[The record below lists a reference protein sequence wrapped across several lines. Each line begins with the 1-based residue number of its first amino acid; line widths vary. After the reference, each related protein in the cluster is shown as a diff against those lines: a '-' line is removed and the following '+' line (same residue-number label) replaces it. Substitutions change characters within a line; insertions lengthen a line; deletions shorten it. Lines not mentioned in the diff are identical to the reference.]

1 MTLEKLIFI
10 IAAVLFY
17 ILAASIYLKGVK
29 GKKKGLFLSSLISMG
44 LGICALLAV
53 FIIGLFGEPMIN
65 MNFCTLLFSSLGSV
79 PGVIT
84 MLFLNII

>member
-10 IAAVLFY
+10 ILAVLFY
-17 ILAASIYLKGVK
+17 ILSASIYLKGTK
-29 GKKKGLFLSSLISMG
+29 AKKKGLFLSSIISVG
-44 LGICALLAV
+44 LGLCALFAV
-53 FIIGLFGEPMIN
+53 YIIGLFGERMISI
-65 MNFCTLLFSSLGSV
+65 NFCTLLFSALGSV